1 MLSITK
7 NYVPVTDHTSVMEN
21 NNLLLNTF
29 FLRKQLNFSFQPKNW
44 NETVI
49 IFKTVAIFLEKK
61 ETQKLWV
68 LFALTLFKMDFLGA
82 GHGWGPP

>member
-29 FLRKQLNFSFQPKNW
+29 FLRKHLNFSFQPKNW
-44 NETVI
+44 NETVK
-49 IFKTVAIFLEKK
+49 IFKTVAIFLEKR

-68 LFALTLFKMDFLGA
+68 LFALTLFKMDFFGA
-82 GHGWGPP
+82 ARGWGPP